1 MPNYI
6 QRITDKVLRER
17 LEEKGAILLEGAKWC
32 GKTTTAAQQAKS
44 IIYMQEPKNR
54 QQNIAMAQLNPSILL
69 QGETPRLIDE
79 WQLAPSLWDAV
90 RFEVDQRN
98 EWGQFILTGSTT
110 PVQRDEIFH
119 SGTGRIARIVM
130 RTMSLL
136 ESGESNGE
144 VSLEK
149 LFTGDTDIATINNL
163 DLPDLAFL
171 VCRGGWPRAINQSKR
186 VALRQAFDY
195 VDAVAEADLNSF
207 DGIERDSERIRRLMR
222 SYSRNISSQ
231 ARLSKIRQ
239 DMIANDVDG
248 LSTDTIYAYINALK
262 NIFVIEE
269 LGAWNPNLR
278 SKTSIRTSNT
288 LHFVDPSIAT
298 ASLGISPDDLI
309 NDLSTFGLLF
319 ESMCIRDLRIY
330 ADYLDGKVYHY
341 RDQSGLECDAVIHLR
356 NGKYGLIEVKLGGDY
371 LVEEG
376 AKNLKKLSSQLDT
389 TKMKNPSFLMVLTGT
404 GNYAFKR
411 EDGVLVVPVGCLGI

>member
-6 QRITDKVLRER
+6 RRIMDKVLRER

-32 GKTTTAAQQAKS
+32 GKTTTAAQQAGS

-54 QQNIAMAQLNPSILL
+54 QQNIAMAYLNPNILL
-69 QGETPRLIDE
+69 QGKTPRLIDE

-90 RFEVDQRN
+90 RFEVDRRG

-110 PVQRDEIFH
+110 PVQLNEISH
-119 SGTGRIARIVM
+119 SGTGRIARVVM

-136 ESGESNGE
+136 ESGESSGE
-144 VSLEK
+144 ISLEK
-149 LFTGDTDIATINNL
+149 LFAGDTDIAAINKL

-171 VCRGGWPRAINQSKR
+171 VCRGGWPRAVNQSR
-186 VALRQAFDY
+186 RIALHQALDY

-207 DGIERDSERIRRLMR
+207 DKIERDPERIRRLMR

-231 ARLSKIRQ
+231 AKLSKICQ
-239 DMIANDVDG
+239 DMIANDADG

-269 LGAWNPNLR
+269 LVAWNPNLR

-288 LHFVDPSIAT
+288 LHYVDPSIAT

-376 AKNLKKLSSQLDT
+376 AKNLKKLSVRLDT
-389 TKMKNPSFLMVLTGT
+389 AKMKDPSFLMVLTGT